1 MFKDMDTKIFKE
13 INNAVTEKVTLPQEM
28 LRDYIELF
36 AKTFERSKCYL
47 DYQVYEDDDSGD
59 YKKEELFEHFV
70 KPTEKSVRLQMR
82 LVVPAL
88 HDYTLALFSIKFKR
102 SQVYPCK
109 FDNFF
114 VDENVVKDTRDAE
127 ELENLIEYVFK
138 CKKFRHAMSMI
149 LSQINYEQDG
159 YEAPE
164 FEDD

>member
-1 MFKDMDTKIFKE
+1 MDTKIFKE

-36 AKTFERSKCYL
+36 DKTFERSKCYL
-47 DYQVYEDDDSGD
+47 DFVVCEDDDSD
-59 YKKEELFEHFV
+59 DWKKEEIFEHFV
-70 KPTEKSVRLQMR
+70 KPTEKYVVLSMR
-82 LVVPAL
+82 LVVPSL

-114 VDENVVKDTRDAE
+114 IDENVIKDTRDAD
-127 ELENLIEYVFK
+127 ELENRIENVFR
-138 CKKFRHAMSMI
+138 CGKFRHAMNMI